1 MLCAPN
7 LHRRLA
13 MMKQCSAALL
23 LTVASIFF
31 SSCQRPYYGSGNVGV
46 KDHSDA
52 VVHINQVDPEYRRY
66 FADQHDSN
74 FSLQDQRKAFFE
86 AMKTSNTP
94 VQQDARHVS
103 ANSKPKKSSAKKTTS
118 RKKVVKRKTSS
129 KTKKTT
135 SKKSTSKKTSSKKS
149 TKKSKTGK
157 KR

>member
-1 MLCAPN
+1 MLCVPN

-23 LTVASIFF
+23 LTVASFFF

-103 ANSKPKKSSAKKTTS
+103 ANSKPKKTSAKKSTKKSS
-118 RKKVVKRKTSS
+118 RKKVVKRKTST
-129 KTKKTT
+129 KAKKTT
-135 SKKSTSKKTSSKKS
+135 SKKS
-149 TKKSKTGK
+149 TKKSKTSK

>member
-1 MLCAPN
+1 MLCVPN

-103 ANSKPKKSSAKKTTS
+103 ANSKPKKTSAKKSTKKSS
-118 RKKVVKRKTSS
+118 RKKVVKRKTST
-129 KTKKTT
+129 KAKKTT
-135 SKKSTSKKTSSKKS
+135 SKKS
-149 TKKSKTGK
+149 TKKSKTRK

>member
-1 MLCAPN
+1 MLCVPN

-103 ANSKPKKSSAKKTTS
+103 ANSKPKKTSAKKSTKKSS
-118 RKKVVKRKTSS
+118 RKKVVKRKSS
-129 KTKKTT
+129 TKAKKTT
-135 SKKSTSKKTSSKKS
+135 SKKS
-149 TKKSKTGK
+149 TKKSKTSK